1 MNQIIHRAA
10 DRIEN
15 DFGWLQI
22 RASFRHDAKNHHQR
36 SFGKLVILDDALMIP
51 GGRGFQLHPHED
63 MEIISWVL
71 SGTDEHNDSKD
82 GITLI
87 HGGEVQ
93 LMSAGSGIEHAENN
107 HSLTDAV
114 HMFQIWIEPDK
125 RQIPAAYQTKS
136 IRSAMN
142 VNELYTFVTPT
153 GEGGSLVI
161 NQQAYISI
169 ANMEKGGNLRYNLR
183 DKANGLYLFVVLGN
197 ISVRDTNLLHRDA
210 VGLSNIDTA
219 DVFANQY
226 SQVLFIEVPL

>member
-1 MNQIIHRAA
+1 MNKIIHKAA

-22 RASFRHDAKNHHQR
+22 RASFREDAKNQHQR

-51 GGRGFQLHPHED
+51 GGRGFQLHPHQD

-71 SGTDEHNDSKD
+71 SGTDEHNDSKN
-82 GITLI
+82 GVTLI

-107 HSLTDAV
+107 HSLTEAV

-125 RQIPAAYQTKS
+125 KQVPAKYQTKS
-136 IRSAMN
+136 IRGATK
-142 VNELYTFVTPT
+142 VNDLYTFVTPT
-153 GEGGSLVI
+153 GEHDSLVI

-169 ANMEKGGNLRYNLR
+169 ADIQKGDDLSYKLR
-183 DKANGLYLFVVLGN
+183 DKGNGLYLFVVLGN
-197 ISVRDTNLLHRDA
+197 ISIAETNLLHRDA
-210 VGLSNIDTA
+210 VGLSDINTV
-219 DVFANQY
+219 DVHALQY

>member
-1 MNQIIHRAA
+1 MTKLIHKAA

-22 RASFRHDAKNHHQR
+22 RASFRENAKNEHQR

-51 GGRGFQLHPHED
+51 GGRGFQLHPHQD

-71 SGTDEHNDSKD
+71 SGTDEHNDSKN
-82 GITLI
+82 GVTLI

-125 RQIPAAYQTKS
+125 KQIPAKYQTKS
-136 IRSAMN
+136 IRTATK
-142 VNELYTFVTPT
+142 VNELYTFITPT
-153 GEGGSLVI
+153 GEHDSLVI

-169 ANMEKGGNLRYNLR
+169 ANIEKEQNLTYNLR
-183 DKANGLYLFVVLGN
+183 DRANGLYVFVVLGDV
-197 ISVRDTNLLHRDA
+197 SVADTNLLHRDA
-210 VGLSNIDTA
+210 VGLRNIDMA

-226 SQVLFIEVPL
+226 SQVLFIEVPI